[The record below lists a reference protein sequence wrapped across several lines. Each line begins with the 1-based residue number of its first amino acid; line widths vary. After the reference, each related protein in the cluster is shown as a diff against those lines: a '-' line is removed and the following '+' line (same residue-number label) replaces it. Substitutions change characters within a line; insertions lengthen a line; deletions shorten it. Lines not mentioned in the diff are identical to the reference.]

1 VDGKVY
7 TFGITGVLSCF
18 DAEKGDIV
26 WQVDTGKEY
35 RPPALTFGAC
45 CSPIVVG
52 DHVLINIGAKG
63 ASIVAF
69 DKGTGKEAWKKLSD
83 GASYSSPFLYEVDGK
98 QRVGEKR
105 VVFLTA
111 AGLVS
116 LDPKDGA
123 IDWQFPFVDLALESS
138 CTPMMVDGK
147 ILASSITAGSVLIDP
162 EKVRDFKPAKV
173 WSNSFNCYF
182 STPVA
187 IGDSLYMVTGSILA
201 KTATLRCVDAKS
213 GKELWSRKNVG
224 AYHATPLR
232 TGDDKLL
239 LVEEKGD
246 LVLIDANRKGYR
258 ELSRSHICGK
268 TWAHPA
274 LASGRLYIRDDKDLI
289 CVELPK

>member
-1 VDGKVY
+1 LWKQEVGVVEKDLHGHGGPVVAKGKAYLFFGEPGKNEEVLATFDAESGKPIWRKSYPRKKVDVAFGNDPRSAPCVVDGKVY

-18 DAEKGDIV
+18 DADKGDIV

-63 ASIVAF
+63 ASIVGF
-69 DKGTGKEAWKKLSD
+69 DKGTGKEAWKKLGD
-83 GASYSSPFLYEVDGK
+83 GASYSSPFLYEVGGR

-116 LDPKDGA
+116 LNPKDGA
-123 IDWQFPFVDLALESS
+123 IDWQFPFVDMALESS

-162 EKVRDFKPAKV
+162 EKVKDSKPAKV
-173 WSNSFNCYF
+173 W
-182 STPVA
+182 
-187 IGDSLYMVTGSILA
+187 
-201 KTATLRCVDAKS
+201 
-213 GKELWSRKNVG
+213 
-224 AYHATPLR
+224 
-232 TGDDKLL
+232 
-239 LVEEKGD
+239 
-246 LVLIDANRKGYR
+246 
-258 ELSRSHICGK
+258 
-268 TWAHPA
+268 
-274 LASGRLYIRDDKDLI
+274 
-289 CVELPK
+289 